1 MKIYGQKK
9 NDNYNI
15 IYLIISLD
23 TLISLTET
31 MRYFMLLMYN
41 NNNIHTIY
49 LLNLD
54 CTIIYT
60 ESYLRIR
67 MPTLPKES
75 CFKTVVNR
83 HFINLNQI
91 DISLTFG
98 T

>member
-41 NNNIHTIY
+41 NNNNNIHTIY

-60 ESYLRIR
+60 ESYLR

>member
-23 TLISLTET
+23 TSLTET
-31 MRYFMLLMYN
+31 MRYFMLLMYNN

-60 ESYLRIR
+60 ESYLR